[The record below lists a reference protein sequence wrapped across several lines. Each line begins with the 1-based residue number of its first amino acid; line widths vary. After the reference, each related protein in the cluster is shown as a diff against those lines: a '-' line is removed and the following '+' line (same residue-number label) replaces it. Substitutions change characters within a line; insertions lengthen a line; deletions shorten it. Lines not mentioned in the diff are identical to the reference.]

1 MVKLGEREIAKEK
14 FYDAKRPIKI
24 WDLNVD
30 NIVVSKLAKIKTNSK
45 YLIGYLDKAIKPLV
59 LIMPKMSRYVKTFR
73 FKKGD
78 NKLMSFRID
87 NEKLLEKYE
96 AIWTKIED
104 LKNIKINAL
113 PLYDDRYIK
122 IKIRTFGTK
131 NKVYTNFRGL
141 NVPQDDIEC
150 ESFNVISIDSLLVY
164 DKKYYLQVYLD
175 NCAYKMKILVML
187 YLIIMKWVFL
197 I

>member
-1 MVKLGEREIAKEK
+1 
-14 FYDAKRPIKI
+14 
-24 WDLNVD
+24 
-30 NIVVSKLAKIKTNSK
+30 
-45 YLIGYLDKAIKPLV
+45 
-59 LIMPKMSRYVKTFR
+59 MSRYVKTFK

-131 NKVYTNFRGL
+131 SKVYTNFRGL

-150 ESFNVISIDSLLVY
+150 ESFIVISIDSLLVY